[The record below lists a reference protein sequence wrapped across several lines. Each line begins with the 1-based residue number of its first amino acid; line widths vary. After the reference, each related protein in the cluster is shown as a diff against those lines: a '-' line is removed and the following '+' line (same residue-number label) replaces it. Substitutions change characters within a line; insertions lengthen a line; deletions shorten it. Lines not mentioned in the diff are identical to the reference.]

1 MTVERRQQAERLY
14 RAALGRGKEERGAF
28 LSSACAGDEELRRD
42 VELLLGYGAETK
54 HFIDSSALDATA
66 NLMVNE
72 HATALAPGLTIHQYQ
87 IISKI
92 GAGGMGEVH
101 LAKDTRLQRR
111 VAIKMLPAEFARDP
125 ESIRRFTTEA
135 QTASSLNH
143 PNIVT
148 IYEIDEHGEIP
159 FIVMEYIDGESLR
172 ATASSPMPLDRFLDQ
187 AIQISSAI
195 AAAHEAGIVHRDIK
209 PANVMLSRSGQIK
222 VVDFGIARLCPP
234 ITPLGSGQSTEVLGS
249 RITRIGAVIGTL
261 GYMSPEQI
269 EGRSVDSRSDI
280 FSLGVLFHEMLS
292 GRRLFKAGD
301 LVAATVSIL
310 RDEPPSLR
318 SGLKAIPAGLDELI
332 KRALAKDA
340 KDRDL
345 TAAQM
350 HGELLAI
357 RDSLRPGG
365 KGGRARLTF
374 AIAAVALTLLVAG
387 AGFWWQQQSQQSWV
401 RNVALPE
408 IQRMS
413 DVDDGHGAF
422 VLALR
427 ARDIA
432 PDDPQLQQAW
442 TSLSVPM
449 RIESEP
455 SGAEVSIRSYLGS
468 EPEWTTLGK
477 TPLNAFVPFAMVR
490 FRVTHDGHV
499 PLEAAPFAFTGSP
512 RRPDLAAHRL
522 TFRLYRPNDT
532 PPGMVAVPG
541 GTASFQ
547 GTSVDLKPFW
557 IDRFE
562 VSNRDFKRFV
572 DEGGYRRGELWKHP
586 IERDGRT
593 LAWEDGVRELVDSTG
608 RPGPPHWE
616 LGTYLEGQDQHPVEG
631 ISWYEAAAYA
641 EFAGKKL
648 PSVYQWTRAAG
659 ATGGFSE
666 ILTASNFSGK
676 GTAPLGSFAGLGPYG
691 TYDMAG
697 NANEWC
703 FNASGKRRFILGGSQ
718 ADPPYSFMQSNA
730 QPPTER
736 QRGFGFRL
744 VLRQEEVGTASLQP
758 LAVVPPKELPA
769 PVDDKTFEL
778 FARFYDYDPSP
789 LNATTDSVDD
799 SHPSWRREI
808 ISIDA
813 AYGGERLPVNL
824 FIPKNATPPYQTV
837 VYFPGSDANT
847 QRSSRHLYLRW
858 IEFFLKSGRAVAFP
872 IYKGTYERGG
882 PLPSGPAGWR
892 DLTIYRVKD
901 VRRTVD
907 YLTTRN
913 DIDGERLAYY
923 GFSMGANMG
932 PFVLAVEPRFKTGIL
947 VAGGVG
953 RWVALPEAAHL
964 NFLSHVTLPVLM
976 LSGRNDFMIP
986 YETAQKPFFERLGT
1000 PPKDKRH
1007 VVLESGHLPSPWNE
1021 VIRETLEWMD
1031 RWLGPVNEPSAPD
1044 RREPEAVPVG

>member
-1 MTVERRQQAERLY
+1 MPERRQQVEQLY
-14 RAALGRGKEERGAF
+14 RAALERGEDERRAF
-28 LSSACAGDEELRRD
+28 LSSACAGDEDLRCE
-42 VELLLGYGAETK
+42 VESLLGYGAETQ
-54 HFIDSSALDATA
+54 HVIDSPAFVAAASRAADERAAT
-66 NLMVNE
+66 LM
-72 HATALAPGLTIHQYQ
+72 PGQTIHQYE
-87 IISKI
+87 IISKL

-111 VAIKMLPAEFARDP
+111 VAIKRLAAEFARDA

-159 FIVMEYIDGESLR
+159 FIVMEYIDGESLKE
-172 ATASSPMPLDRFLDQ
+172 TAKAPLPLERFLDQ

-195 AAAHEAGIVHRDIK
+195 AAAHDAGVVHRDIK

-222 VVDFGIARLCPP
+222 VVDFGLARLCQPNP
-234 ITPLGSGQSTEVLGS
+234 PLGGESPTKVLES

-269 EGRSVDSRSDI
+269 GGRSVDWRSDI

-292 GRRLFKAGD
+292 GRRLFKASD
-301 LVAATVSIL
+301 PVAATVSIL

-318 SGLKAIPAGLDELI
+318 SGRKAIPVELDGLI
-332 KRALAKDA
+332 QRALAKDA
-340 KDRDL
+340 NERDL

-350 HGELLAI
+350 HDELLAI
-357 RDSLRPGG
+357 RDSLRPVG
-365 KGGRARLTF
+365 KGARARLTF
-374 AIAAVALTLLVAG
+374 AIAAVALTLLGVG
-387 AGFWWQQQSQQSWV
+387 AVFWWQQQSRQSWV

-413 DVDDGHGAF
+413 DVDDGYGAF
-422 VLALR
+422 ILARR

-442 TSLSVPM
+442 TSLSVPLT
-449 RIESEP
+449 IESEP
-455 SGAEVSIRSYLGS
+455 SGAEVSIRSYLGA
-468 EPEWTTLGK
+468 EPEWTTLGR
-477 TPLNAFVPFAMVR
+477 TPLKAFVPFAMVR
-490 FRVTHDGHV
+490 FRVTHEGHV
-499 PLEAAPFAFTGSP
+499 PLEAAPFPFTGSA
-512 RRPDLAAHRL
+512 RRPDLPAYRL
-522 TFRLYRPNDT
+522 AFRLYPPNDT

-541 GTASFQ
+541 GTADFQ
-547 GTSVDLKPFW
+547 GTTVDLKPFW

-572 DEGGYRRGELWKHP
+572 DEGGYRRATLWKHP
-586 IERDGRT
+586 IERDGRAV
-593 LAWEDGVRELVDSTG
+593 AWKDGVREFVDATG
-608 RPGPPHWE
+608 RPGPSHWE
-616 LGTYLEGQDQHPVEG
+616 LGTYPEGQDQHPVEG

-641 EFAGKKL
+641 EFSGKAL
-648 PSVYQWTRAAG
+648 PNVYQWTQAAG
-659 ATGGFSE
+659 AIGGFSE

-676 GTAPLGSFAGLGPYG
+676 GTAPVGSFAGLGPYG

-697 NANEWC
+697 NASEWC
-703 FNASGKRRFILGGSQ
+703 FNASGQRRFIFGGSQ
-718 ADPPYSFMQSNA
+718 ADPPYSFMHSSA

-744 VLRQEEVGTASLQP
+744 ILRQEEAGTASLQP
-758 LAVVPPKELPA
+758 MAVVTPKALAAPA
-769 PVDDKTFEL
+769 DDETFQL

-789 LNATTDSVDD
+789 LNATNDSVDD

-808 ISIDA
+808 ISMDA

-847 QRSSRHLYLRW
+847 QRSSRQVYLRW

-872 IYKGTYERGG
+872 IYKGTYERGAPPPTG
-882 PLPSGPAGWR
+882 VAGWR
-892 DLTIYRVKD
+892 DLTIHRVKD

-907 YLTTRN
+907 YLTTRD
-913 DIDGERLAYY
+913 DIDGGRLAYY
-923 GFSMGANMG
+923 GFSMGASIG
-932 PFVLAVEPRFKTGIL
+932 PFVLAVEPRFDAGIL
-947 VAGGVG
+947 VAGGLSQ
-953 RWVALPEAAHL
+953 WAALPEASQL
-964 NFLSHVTLPVLM
+964 NFAPRVKLPVLM
-976 LSGRNDFMIP
+976 ITGRNDFMVP
-986 YETAQKPFFERLGT
+986 YEAAQKPFFERLGT
-1000 PPKDKRH
+1000 VPQDKRH

-1021 VIRETLEWMD
+1021 VIRESLEWMD
-1031 RWLGPVNEPSAPD
+1031 RWLGPVNNPSAAE
-1044 RREPEAVPVG
+1044 RREKPAQ